1 MQILITVIYYIIIL
15 YCIILYRINSSSP
28 IITIDKTF
36 KRDIYLSRLI
46 KSRVATFSVLQSN
59 GSIECKISFYTHIDP
74 LAKDPHTHTHTEAT
88 KKAERLFSVSAT
100 CELIR
105 GTIATSNR

>member
-15 YCIILYRINSSSP
+15 YCIILYHINSSSP

-74 LAKDPHTHTHTEAT
+74 LAKDPHTHTEAT

>member
-15 YCIILYRINSSSP
+15 YCIILYHINSSSP

-74 LAKDPHTHTHTEAT
+74 LAKDPHTHTQ
-88 KKAERLFSVSAT
+88 
-100 CELIR
+100 R
-105 GTIATSNR
+105 GDEEGRKIIFRVGDVRIN